1 MDKSQYQP
9 PRTEYSAELYKQLEQ
24 RPVQSTPERMPTA
37 PFQMVKDI
45 EALVDSFRDT
55 AEAIEQAKGREV
67 SIKYLPISFIR
78 PARKHEEIRKDL
90 IDREREIGGR
100 LFAEKNKYYFWY
112 GDKGNS
118 PIRTEGVADWYIQ
131 EITPGNAGEGVI
143 THIETHPNYIK
154 KFNHAGQR
162 VPISLSDLE
171 IFIPAVYH
179 YVHAIMDIYP
189 FERDRAEVL
198 LDGIELPND
207 VSALLPPTPAAKYKD
222 EYGLAA

>member
-9 PRTEYSAELYKQLEQ
+9 PRTEYSDELYRQIEQ
-24 RPVQSTPERMPTA
+24 SAIHSTPERLPVA

-67 SIKYLPISFIR
+67 KVKYLPISFIR
-78 PARKHEEIRKDL
+78 PGRKHDDIRKDL
-90 IDREREIGGR
+90 VDKERSIGGQ

-112 GDKGNS
+112 GEKGS
-118 PIRTEGVADWYIQ
+118 SAIRTDDVADWYIQ
-131 EITPGNAGEGVI
+131 EINPNNNGEGI
-143 THIETHPNYIK
+143 THIETHPHYIK

-162 VPISLSDLE
+162 VPVSLSDLE

-189 FERDRAEVL
+189 FERDRAEVI
-198 LDGIELPND
+198 LDDLQVPNNIP
-207 VSALLPPTPAAKYKD
+207 ALLPPTQSLEYKSEYNRAA
-222 EYGLAA
+222 